1 MNTLHFDAATHTY
14 TLGGRKLPSVT
25 QACSVLTPDAFAR
38 VPPAVLARK
47 RAIGVALHAAIA
59 LDVAGELDEDTI
71 APEVAPY
78 FAAWRRSMQIA
89 PLKVIECEVP
99 RASERYGYAGTPD
112 LVALSERTGARWL
125 LDVKSVAML
134 SPVTAIQTAAYAALV
149 DYSDTHRDIRTG
161 MNMIRRGALHLKPDG
176 TFEIREHVGA
186 GDFQTF
192 LAALQVHRWR
202 AANIQ
207 PTTTEQTT

>member
-1 MNTLHFDAATHTY
+1 MNALQFDAVTHTY

-25 QACSVLTPDAFAR
+25 QACSVLNPDAFAR

-47 RAIGVALHAAIA
+47 RMIGVALHAAIA

-78 FAAWRRSMQIA
+78 FAAWRRSTQIA
-89 PLKVIECEVP
+89 LLKVIECEVP

-112 LVALSERTGARWL
+112 LVALSERTGSHWL
-125 LDVKSVAML
+125 LDVKSVAVL
-134 SPVTAIQTAAYAALV
+134 SPVTAIQTAAYLELV
-149 DYSDTHRDIRTG
+149 KDAYPKG
-161 MNMIRRGALHLKPDG
+161 MGRGALHLKPDG
-176 TFEIREHVGA
+176 TFEIRQYHGC

-202 AANIQ
+202 AANL
-207 PTTTEQTT
+207 PTTTEQPA